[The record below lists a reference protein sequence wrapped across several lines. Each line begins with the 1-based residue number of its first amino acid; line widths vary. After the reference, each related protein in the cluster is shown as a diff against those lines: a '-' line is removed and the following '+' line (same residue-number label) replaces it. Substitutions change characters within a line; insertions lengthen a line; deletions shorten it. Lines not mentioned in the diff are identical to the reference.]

1 MDQDYEEN
9 LCGVIMVKRDPKIG
23 GYGLRVYSLGTSSKL
38 ATCRELKRGW
48 LTEKNKTLLGNVSL
62 SAKCYLLNPN
72 KHMSEGKICHW
83 MKSL

>member
-38 ATCRELKRGW
+38 ANMQGIKERVADRKE
-48 LTEKNKTLLGNVSL
+48 
-62 SAKCYLLNPN
+62 
-72 KHMSEGKICHW
+72 
-83 MKSL
+83 